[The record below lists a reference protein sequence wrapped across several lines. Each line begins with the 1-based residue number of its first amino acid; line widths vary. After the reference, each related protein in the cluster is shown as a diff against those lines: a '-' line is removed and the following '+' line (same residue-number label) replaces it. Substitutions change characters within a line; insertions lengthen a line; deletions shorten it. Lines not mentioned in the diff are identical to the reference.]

1 MAHSRLYKKGQL
13 AQSDFPFEDISKIK
27 KSVSD
32 FYWFDLVDPTE
43 SELAELG
50 KELGLNKLA
59 LADALNGKQRPKL
72 EHYDSHIF
80 INAYAAG
87 FNSKTRELKNEEISI
102 FVTKN
107 GLITVRDNNDFDMTA
122 VTKNWDDGAE
132 LAVNGVSFLLWGLLD
147 VIVDSY
153 FVAVEQLDSEIEDL
167 EEMMFATKRTELNIQ
182 ERSYDLR
189 KALVVLRRI
198 ATPMREVI
206 SPLLRNDNKILNS
219 SMFQYYQDIF
229 DHVMRVSD
237 WTESLRDLITTLLET
252 NLTIQS
258 NNMNL
263 IMKKVTSWAAIIAVP
278 TAITGFYGQN
288 IPYPGFNQEW
298 GFWVSTAAIVL
309 MSSGLYWAFKRNDWL

>member
-1 MAHSRLYKKGQL
+1 MAQSRLYKKGKFVE
-13 AQSDFPFEDISKIK
+13 SNFPFEDISKIQ
-27 KSVSD
+27 KSPSD
-32 FYWFDLVDPTE
+32 FYWFDFVDPTE
-43 SELAELG
+43 AELAELG

-80 INAYAAG
+80 INAYAAN
-87 FNSKTRELKNEEISI
+87 FDTQTRDLNNEEISI

-107 GLITVRDNNDFDMTA
+107 GLITVRDNNDFDMSA
-122 VTKNWDDGAE
+122 VTKNWDDAGE

-147 VIVDSY
+147 VMVDTY
-153 FVAVEQLDSEIEDL
+153 FVAVEQLDAEIEDL
-167 EEMMFATKRTELNIQ
+167 EELMFAAKRTELNIQ

-198 ATPMREVI
+198 ATPMREVLT
-206 SPLLRNDNKILNS
+206 PLLRNDNKILS
-219 SMFQYYQDIF
+219 SAMFTYYQDIF

-288 IPYPGFNQEW
+288 IPYPGFGADW
-298 GFWVSTAAIVL
+298 GFWFSTGAIVV
-309 MSSGLYWAFKRNDWL
+309 MSGGLYWAFKRNDWL

>member
-1 MAHSRLYKKGQL
+1 MSRLYTNNVL
-13 AQSDFPFEDISKIK
+13 VETDFPFTDIK
-27 KSVSD
+27 KINKAKTS
-32 FYWFDLVDPTE
+32 FYWYDLVDPSE
-43 SELAELG
+43 AELAALG
-50 KELGLNKLA
+50 KELGLNQLA
-59 LADALNGKQRPKL
+59 LSDALKGKQRPKL

-80 INAYAAG
+80 INAYAAV
-87 FNSKTRELKNEEISI
+87 FNDETKELDNDEISI

-107 GLITVRDNNDFDMTA
+107 GLITVRDDNKFDTRP
-122 VTKNWDDGAE
+122 VVKNWDDSSEMASY
-132 LAVNGVSFLLWGLLD
+132 GVTFLLWGLLD
-147 VIVDSY
+147 VIVDTY
-153 FVAVEQLDSEIEDL
+153 FVAVEALDNEIEDL
-167 EEMMFATKRTELNIQ
+167 EELMFSSRRVELTIQ

-189 KALVVLRRI
+189 KALVLLRRI

-206 SPLLRNDNKILNS
+206 SPLLRNDNKILNPG
-219 SMFQYYQDIF
+219 MFAYFQDIF

-298 GFWVSTAAIVL
+298 GFWFSSAAIVL
-309 MSSGLYWAFKRNDWL
+309 MSGGLYWAFKRNDWL

>member
-1 MAHSRLYKKGQL
+1 MAHSRLYKKGKL

-27 KSVSD
+27 KSIND
-32 FYWFDLVDPTE
+32 FYWFDFVDPSET
-43 SELAELG
+43 ELAELG
-50 KELGLNKLA
+50 QELGLNKLA

-80 INAYAAG
+80 INAYAAS
-87 FNSKTRELKNEEISI
+87 FNPQTRELKNEEIAI

-107 GLITVRDNNDFDMTA
+107 GLITVRDNNDFDMSA
-122 VTKNWDDGAE
+122 VTKNWDDGEE
-132 LAVNGVSFLLWGLLD
+132 LATAGVSFLLWGLLD

-153 FVAVEQLDSEIEDL
+153 FVAVEQLDAEIEDL

-206 SPLLRNDNKILNS
+206 TPLLRNDNKILNS
-219 SMFQYYQDIF
+219 SMFTYYQDIF

-298 GFWVSTAAIVL
+298 GFWFSSAAIVL
-309 MSSGLYWAFKRNDWL
+309 MSGGLYWAFKRNDWL

>member
-1 MAHSRLYKKGQL
+1 MATSRLYTNNVL
-13 AQSDFPFEDISKIK
+13 AETDFPFDRIK
-27 KSVSD
+27 KIDKAKTS
-32 FYWFDLVDPTE
+32 FYWYDLVDPSE
-43 SELAELG
+43 SELAALG
-50 KELGLNKLA
+50 KELGLNELA
-59 LADALNGKQRPKL
+59 LSDALKGKQRPKL

-80 INAYAAG
+80 INVYAAI
-87 FNSKTRELKNEEISI
+87 FNEKTKDLDNEEISI

-107 GLITVRDNNDFDMTA
+107 GLITVRDDNEFDMTP
-122 VTKNWDDGAE
+122 VLKNWDDSSAMAQYGIT
-132 LAVNGVSFLLWGLLD
+132 FLLWGLLD
-147 VIVDSY
+147 IIVDTY
-153 FVAVEQLDSEIEDL
+153 FVAVEQLDAEIEDL

-206 SPLLRNDNKILNS
+206 TPLLRNDNKILNS
-219 SMFQYYQDIF
+219 SMFTYYQDVF

-288 IPYPGFNQEW
+288 IPYPGFNEVW

-309 MSSGLYWAFKRNDWL
+309 MSTGLYWAFKRNDWL

>member
-1 MAHSRLYKKGQL
+1 MATSRLYTNNVL
-13 AQSDFPFEDISKIK
+13 VETDFEFSEIK
-27 KSVSD
+27 RINKAKNS
-32 FYWFDLVDPTE
+32 FYWFDLVDP
-43 SELAELG
+43 SEADLTALG
-50 KELGLNKLA
+50 KELGLNELA
-59 LADALNGKQRPKL
+59 LSDALKGKQRPKL

-80 INAYAAG
+80 INVYAAV
-87 FNSKTRELKNEEISI
+87 FNQHTKDLDNEEISI

-107 GLITVRDNNDFDMTA
+107 GLITVRDDNEFDMA
-122 VTKNWDDGAE
+122 PVLKNWDDSSEMAKY
-132 LAVNGVSFLLWGLLD
+132 GVTYLLWGLLD
-147 VIVDSY
+147 VIVDTY
-153 FVAVEQLDSEIEDL
+153 FVAVESLDNEIEDL
-167 EEMMFATKRTELNIQ
+167 EEMMFSSKRAESKIQ
-182 ERSYDLR
+182 ERSYNLR

-219 SMFQYYQDIF
+219 GMFAYYQDIF

-237 WTESLRDLITTLLET
+237 WSESLRDLITTLLET

-298 GFWVSTAAIVL
+298 GFWVSTAAILL

>member
-1 MAHSRLYKKGQL
+1 MAQSRLYKKGKL
-13 AQSDFPFEDISKIK
+13 VESNFPFEDISLIQ
-27 KSVSD
+27 KSTSD
-32 FYWFDLVDPTE
+32 FYWFDFVDPTE
-43 SELAELG
+43 AELAELG

-80 INAYAAG
+80 INAYAAN
-87 FNSKTRELKNEEISI
+87 FDTKTRDLNNEEISI

-107 GLITVRDNNDFDMTA
+107 GLITVRDNNDFDMSA

-132 LAVNGVSFLLWGLLD
+132 LALNGVSFLLWGLLD
-147 VIVDSY
+147 VIVDTY
-153 FVAVEQLDSEIEDL
+153 FVAVEQLDAEIEDL
-167 EEMMFATKRTELNIQ
+167 EELMFAAKRTELNIQ

-206 SPLLRNDNKILNS
+206 TPLLRNDNKILNS
-219 SMFQYYQDIF
+219 AMFTYYQDIF

-288 IPYPGFNQEW
+288 IPYPGFGADW
-298 GFWVSTAAIVL
+298 GFWFSTGAIVV
-309 MSSGLYWAFKRNDWL
+309 MSGGLYWAFKRNDWL

>member
-1 MAHSRLYKKGQL
+1 MAQSRLYTHGKL
-13 AQSDFPFEDISKIK
+13 AQSDFSFEDISKIK
-27 KSVSD
+27 KSVNN
-32 FYWFDLVDPTE
+32 FYWFDFVDPTE
-43 SELAELG
+43 IELAELG

-80 INAYAAG
+80 INAYAAN
-87 FNSKTRELKNEEISI
+87 FDPATRDLNNEEISI

-107 GLITVRDNNDFDMTA
+107 GLITVRDNNDFDMSA
-122 VTKNWDDGAE
+122 VTKNWDEAEE

-147 VIVDSY
+147 VMVDSY
-153 FVAVEQLDSEIEDL
+153 FVAVEELDSEIEDL
-167 EEMMFATKRTELNIQ
+167 EELMFAAKRTELNIQ

-206 SPLLRNDNKILNS
+206 TPLLRSDNKILNS

-298 GFWVSTAAIVL
+298 GFWFSTAAIIL
-309 MSSGLYWAFKRNDWL
+309 MSGGLYWAFKRNDWL

>member
-1 MAHSRLYKKGQL
+1 MAQSRLYKKGKL
-13 AQSDFPFEDISKIK
+13 VKSDFPFDDIAVIK
-27 KSVSD
+27 KSASD
-32 FYWFDLVDPTE
+32 FYWFDFVDPTPE
-43 SELAELG
+43 ELTELG
-50 KELGLNKLA
+50 NELGLNKLA

-80 INAYAAG
+80 INAYAAS
-87 FNSKTRELKNEEISI
+87 FDTTTRELKNEEIAI

-107 GLITVRDNNDFDMTA
+107 GLITVRDNNDFDTSA
-122 VTKNWDDGAE
+122 VTTNWDDGQE
-132 LAVNGVSFLLWGLLD
+132 LASAGVSFLLWGLLD

-153 FVAVEQLDSEIEDL
+153 FVAVEQLDAEIEDL
-167 EEMMFATKRTELNIQ
+167 EEMMFASKRTELNIQ

-206 SPLLRNDNKILNS
+206 TPLLRNDNKILNS
-219 SMFQYYQDIF
+219 SMFTYFQDIF

-298 GFWVSTAAIVL
+298 GFWFSTGAIIL
-309 MSSGLYWAFKRNDWL
+309 MSGGLYWAFKRNDWL

>member
-1 MAHSRLYKKGQL
+1 MAQSRLYKKGKL
-13 AQSDFPFEDISKIK
+13 VESNFPFEDISKIK
-27 KSVSD
+27 KSVND
-32 FYWFDLVDPTE
+32 FYWFDFVDPTE
-43 SELAELG
+43 TELAELG

-59 LADALNGKQRPKL
+59 LDDALNGKQRPKL

-80 INAYAAG
+80 INAYAAN
-87 FNSKTRELKNEEISI
+87 FDPKTRDLNNEEISI

-107 GLITVRDNNDFDMTA
+107 GLITVRDNNDFDMGA
-122 VTKNWDDGAE
+122 VTKNWDEGEE
-132 LAVNGVSFLLWGLLD
+132 LAANGVNFLLWGLLD

-167 EEMMFATKRTELNIQ
+167 EELMFAAKRTELNIQ

-219 SMFQYYQDIF
+219 SMFTYYQDIF

-298 GFWVSTAAIVL
+298 GFWFSSAAIVL

>member
-1 MAHSRLYKKGQL
+1 MAQSRLYKKGKL
-13 AQSDFPFEDISKIK
+13 VQSNFPFEDISKIK
-27 KSVSD
+27 KSVND
-32 FYWFDLVDPTE
+32 FYWFDFVDPTE
-43 SELAELG
+43 TELAELG

-59 LADALNGKQRPKL
+59 LDDALNGKQRPKL

-80 INAYAAG
+80 INAYAAN
-87 FNSKTRELKNEEISI
+87 FDPKTRDLNNEEISI

-107 GLITVRDNNDFDMTA
+107 GLITVRDNNDFDMGA
-122 VTKNWDDGAE
+122 VTKNWDEGEE
-132 LAVNGVSFLLWGLLD
+132 LAFNGVSFLLWGLLD

-167 EEMMFATKRTELNIQ
+167 EELMFAAKRTELNIQ

-219 SMFQYYQDIF
+219 SMFTYYQDIF

-298 GFWVSTAAIVL
+298 GFWFSSAAIVL

>member
-1 MAHSRLYKKGQL
+1 MAQSRLYKKGKL
-13 AQSDFPFEDISKIK
+13 VESNFPFEDISRIQ
-27 KSVSD
+27 KSTSD
-32 FYWFDLVDPTE
+32 FYWFDFVDPTE
-43 SELAELG
+43 AELAELG

-80 INAYAAG
+80 INAYAAN
-87 FNSKTRELKNEEISI
+87 FDTKTRDLNNEEISI

-107 GLITVRDNNDFDMTA
+107 GLITVRDNNDFDMSA

-132 LAVNGVSFLLWGLLD
+132 LALNGVSFLLWGLLD
-147 VIVDSY
+147 VIVDTY
-153 FVAVEQLDSEIEDL
+153 FVAVEQLDAEIEDL
-167 EEMMFATKRTELNIQ
+167 EELMFAAKRTELNIQ

-206 SPLLRNDNKILNS
+206 TPLLRNDNKILNS
-219 SMFQYYQDIF
+219 AMFTYYQDIF

-288 IPYPGFNQEW
+288 IPYPGFGADW
-298 GFWVSTAAIVL
+298 GFWFSTGAIVV
-309 MSSGLYWAFKRNDWL
+309 MSGGLYWAFKRNDWL